1 MACSKRKTII
11 CWETTNGNAANK
23 RVMMSVVG
31 GAKNTQKV
39 AKKPLI
45 WQQRKLFALSSLSFH
60 VQSTGGN
67 LMITKASKKGAI
79 KKGEWSDT
87 FQLPERAA
95 LESVKK

>member
-39 AKKPLI
+39 AKKP
-45 WQQRKLFALSSLSFH
+45 SS
-60 VQSTGGN
+60 GN
-67 LMITKASKKGAI
+67 NENYLLYPPFPSMSSQPVEI
-79 KKGEWSDT
+79 
-87 FQLPERAA
+87 
-95 LESVKK
+95 